1 MTDKERPMG
10 LIRNGGVPVA
20 AAILIAGGLIAAD
33 RSLGQ
38 GGDRSCPAST
48 ADLGTI
54 CISQSLQ
61 GRGASYFDA
70 ARACSRQGG
79 QLPTADQLIGAADR
93 LSLAGR
99 LDDDPATATLE
110 PDSGR
115 GRHDLRELTAT
126 LITTRSGSGA
136 AGSLGSSE
144 QAKGDPAI
152 GEPDPAPAPADTAPS
167 SLQYV
172 TVIDNGNR
180 GGFAGALP
188 VSDPSPFRCAFNK
201 QGTSATTPAPAT
213 RTAPALPA
221 VNISS
226 RVALTALGHS
236 GVTATVACP
245 RDCTYIVSLEVPAA
259 TARRLGLTTS
269 RKKPAVLA
277 TNGSTPESLNAGGS
291 ARVRLKPRPGAISRM
306 RYWLGRLHLSSVR
319 ADVRL
324 TAQQD
329 GGARRSRVVHLTMR
343 R

>member
-1 MTDKERPMG
+1 MRV
-10 LIRNGGVPVA
+10 IRNGAVPVA
-20 AAILIAGGLIAAD
+20 AAILTAGALVAAD

-38 GGDRSCPAST
+38 GADRSCPSDAV
-48 ADLGTI
+48 DLGTI
-54 CISQSLQ
+54 CISRSLQ
-61 GRGASYFDA
+61 GAPASYFDA
-70 ARACSRQGG
+70 ARACARQGG

-99 LDDDPATATLE
+99 LDDDPSTATLE

-115 GRHDLRELTAT
+115 GRHDLREMTST

-180 GGFAGALP
+180 GGFAGAVP
-188 VSDPSPFRCAFNK
+188 VSDPSLFRCAFNK
-201 QGTSATTPAPAT
+201 QSTAATLPAAA
-213 RTAPALPA
+213 APKAAALPT
-221 VNISS
+221 VSVSS
-226 RVALTALGHS
+226 RVALATLGHT
-236 GVTATVACP
+236 GVTAKVACP
-245 RDCTYIVSLEVPAA
+245 QDCTYIVTLEVPAA

-269 RKKPAVLA
+269 AKKPAVLA
-277 TNGSTPESLNAGGS
+277 TNGSRPESLNAGGS
-291 ARVRLKPRPGAISRM
+291 VRVRLKPRASAIGRM
-306 RYWLGRLHLSSVR
+306 RYWLRRLDLKSAR

-324 TAQQD
+324 TVQQD
-329 GGARRSRVVHLTMR
+329 GGARRSRVAHVTVR